1 MARAKDD
8 DGEKEDELEL
18 MLLLGANEHRR
29 RSRRPSARPLQQ
41 PPDNGMDGHANGG
54 RDDWPRYPVP
64 SRNLSI
70 IYLLT
75 EPADIIYL
83 VADKRGQE

>member
-1 MARAKDD
+1 MAKAKDD

-29 RSRRPSARPLQQ
+29 RSRRPRVHCSRRTMEWM
-41 PPDNGMDGHANGG
+41 GTRTEEGTIG
-54 RDDWPRYPVP
+54 WPRYPVP

>member
-1 MARAKDD
+1 MAKAKDD

-29 RSRRPSARPLQQ
+29 HSRRPSIHCSRT
-41 PPDNGMDGHANGG
+41 MDGHANEG

>member
-29 RSRRPSARPLQQ
+29 RSRRPRVHCSSRTMEWM
-41 PPDNGMDGHANGG
+41 GTRTNGG

>member
-1 MARAKDD
+1 MGTR
-8 DGEKEDELEL
+8 LE
-18 MLLLGANEHRR
+18 
-29 RSRRPSARPLQQ
+29 RP
-41 PPDNGMDGHANGG
+41 H
-54 RDDWPRYPVP
+54 YPIP

>member
-29 RSRRPSARPLQQ
+29 RSRRPRVHCSSRTMEWMGTRAEE
-41 PPDNGMDGHANGG
+41 GTIG
-54 RDDWPRYPVP
+54 WPRCYPVP

>member
-41 PPDNGMDGHANGG
+41 PDNGMDGHANGG